1 MRSIF
6 TLSLRRLALST
17 SVAAVAVVASGNAAA
32 QGFQPAPQQPPPG
45 YQPAPQ
51 QPPPGYQPAPYPQQP
66 YPQQQPYPPQGGY
79 PQQQPY
85 PQQPYPQQPGSPPQG
100 GYPQQQPGYPPQ
112 QPGYGPPPGYP
123 PPPAPTDKREA
134 GEMPALYATTILWG
148 VGTGIWL
155 DALIKIKDPGVAVI
169 MPIAFGAAAP
179 IGAFFWDDRGGPLH
193 RGVPSSIATGL
204 VLGAVEGISI
214 AGVQWQY
221 SREKNKDWSFQT
233 QTSVTWIMATGGGV
247 GGWAFGEWIRPDPR
261 SMGFILSGAGWGALS
276 GATLGIAVSGKDWK
290 DGASVAG
297 LIGYNVGLV
306 GAGAISIAHTPSWN
320 SQKYMWLGY
329 GLGALAGCLVFP
341 FYLFS
346 DADPKHGFIGPS
358 LGGLAGVGLAG
369 ALTWDMKDADD
380 KRGKI
385 FKPPFDV
392 AVTPAP
398 KLDPTLGGG
407 ILNNPGGAMLSG
419 SGTF

>member
-6 TLSLRRLALST
+6 TLSLRSLALST
-17 SVAAVAVVASGNAAA
+17 SVAAIAMIAPRPA
-32 QGFQPAPQQPPPG
+32 QAQQPGFQPVPQQPQPG
-45 YQPAPQ
+45 F
-51 QPPPGYQPAPYPQQP
+51 QPPPQQP
-66 YPQQQPYPPQGGY
+66 YPQQYPPPQQPYPQQY
-79 PQQQPY
+79 PPQQPY
-85 PQQPYPQQPGSPPQG
+85 PQQPYPQQP
-100 GYPQQQPGYPPQ
+100 YPQQYPPQQPYPQ
-112 QPGYGPPPGYP
+112 QPGYGPAPGYP
-123 PPPAPTDKREA
+123 PPVAPAPSDKREA

-155 DALIKIKDPGVAVI
+155 DALIKIKDPGPAVI

-193 RGVPSSIATGL
+193 RGVPSSISAGL
-204 VLGAVEGISI
+204 VLGALEGISI

-221 SREKNKDWSFQT
+221 SREKDKDWSFQT
-233 QTSVTWIMATGGGV
+233 QTSVTWIMATVGGV
-247 GGWAFGEWIRPDPR
+247 GGWAFGEWQRPDPR
-261 SMGFILSGAGWGALS
+261 SMGFILSGAGWGSLS
-276 GATLGIAVSGKDWK
+276 GITMGIAVSGKDWK
-290 DGASVAG
+290 DGAAVAG
-297 LIGYNVGLV
+297 LIGYNLGVV
-306 GAGAISIAHTPSWN
+306 GAGALSIAHQPSWN

-346 DADPKHGFIGPS
+346 DADAKHGFIGPS

-369 ALTWDMKDADD
+369 ALTWDMKDTDD
-380 KRGKI
+380 TKKGAI
-385 FKPPFDV
+385 YKPPFDV

-398 KLDPTLGGG
+398 RLDPALGGG

>member
-6 TLSLRRLALST
+6 TLSLRSLAIST
-17 SVAAVAVVASGNAAA
+17 SVAALAMIAPRAA
-32 QGFQPAPQQPPPG
+32 QAQQPGFQPPPQQPQPG
-45 YQPAPQ
+45 F
-51 QPPPGYQPAPYPQQP
+51 QPPP
-66 YPQQQPYPPQGGY
+66 QQPYPPQY
-79 PQQQPY
+79 PPQQPY
-85 PQQPYPQQPGSPPQG
+85 PQQPYPQQPYP
-100 GYPQQQPGYPPQ
+100 PQQQPYPQQYPP
-112 QPGYGPPPGYP
+112 PGYGPPPGYP
-123 PPPAPTDKREA
+123 QQPPPGYPQPVAPPVSDRREA

-155 DALIKIKDPGVAVI
+155 DALFKIKNPGPAVI

-193 RGVPSSIATGL
+193 RGVPSSISAGL
-204 VLGAVEGISI
+204 VLGALEGISI

-221 SREKNKDWSFQT
+221 TREKNKDWSFQG
-233 QTSVTWIMATGGGV
+233 QTSVTWIMATAGGV
-247 GGWAFGEWIRPDPR
+247 GGWAFGEWQRPDPR
-261 SMGFILSGAGWGALS
+261 SMGFILSGAGWGSLS
-276 GATLGIAVSGKDWK
+276 GITLGIAVSGKDWK

-297 LIGYNVGLV
+297 LIGYNLGVV
-306 GAGAISIAHTPSWN
+306 GAGAISIAHQPSWN

-329 GLGALAGCLVFP
+329 GLGALGGCLVFP
-341 FYLFS
+341 IYLFS
-346 DADPKHGFIGPS
+346 DADPKGGFIGPS

-369 ALTWDMKDADD
+369 ALTWDLRDADD
-380 KRGKI
+380 TRRGQVY
-385 FKPPFDV
+385 KPPFDV

-398 KLDPTLGGG
+398 RLDPALGGG